1 MAEEPNYSPE
11 VIRRYREMEGRNAFN
26 REVKERVTI
35 NLEKDRVTFAC
46 GHHEEVPYGLLDA
59 AANLARAKG
68 IDQGPL
74 MLLCRECR
82 NEWLAEAM
90 REDRKKEP

>member
-1 MAEEPNYSPE
+1 MAQEPNYSLE

-46 GHHEEVPYGLLDA
+46 GHQEQMPYSMLDV

-68 IDQGPL
+68 IDESPL
-74 MLLCRECR
+74 MLVCRECR
-82 NEWLAEAM
+82 SEWLAEAM

>member
-1 MAEEPNYSPE
+1 MAKEENYSPA

-68 IDQGPL
+68 IDESPL

-82 NEWLAEAM
+82 GEWLKQAAAE
-90 REDRKKEP
+90 DSHNL

>member
-11 VIRRYREMEGRNAFN
+11 VIRRYREMEGRNAFK
-26 REVKERVTI
+26 REVKERVTV

-46 GHHEEVPYGLLDA
+46 GHQEEVPYGMLEA

-68 IDQGPL
+68 IDDGSPV

-82 NEWLAEAM
+82 SAWLKKAAAEGAT
-90 REDRKKEP
+90 ES